1 MLMMRRGARAAPRQS
16 RLRLHGRPPVRTS
29 GAAQSCGVWQ
39 TGPAGG
45 HSTVNAPCLQQSGAA
60 ADLEE
65 LEAIDDSVLD
75 LADLEEFAVSSPAHR
90 HCAVAV
96 SWEGLCAALAAV
108 RTRTRPLRLS
118 LAAARPPS
126 VELLSLTAPPLR
138 QFDEEDDEDE
148 GGRDDDAEDVPEGAG
163 GAGAKPGLLGAAGA
177 GSAQPGLPA
186 AQAPDQRAPGPQP
199 ALGAGHVASGA
210 AALAEVD
217 AGMAGGSTAGGGG
230 EDAPIWSRTRARQP
244 LGHVSLEALE
254 ALLGESDDEELWPAL
269 GDEGA
274 AYRDFLAA
282 RPLRRAQRRLAA
294 LERRPPAAMC
304 ITRWTCERVSS
315 QCVVR
320 QLHA

>member
-1 MLMMRRGARAAPRQS
+1 VLSQCLGRASAQHSLPCA
-16 RLRLHGRPPVRTS
+16 LGHITS
-29 GAAQSCGVWQ
+29 SIAQS
-39 TGPAGG
+39 
-45 HSTVNAPCLQQSGAA
+45 
-60 ADLEE
+60 
-65 LEAIDDSVLD
+65 
-75 LADLEEFAVSSPAHR
+75 
-90 HCAVAV
+90 
-96 SWEGLCAALAAV
+96 
-108 RTRTRPLRLS
+108 
-118 LAAARPPS
+118 
-126 VELLSLTAPPLR
+126 
-138 QFDEEDDEDE
+138 DEEDAEDE

-163 GAGAKPGLLGAAGA
+163 GAAAKPGPLGPAGA

-186 AQAPDQRAPGPQP
+186 AQAPDQRAPGPQT

-254 ALLGESDDEELWPAL
+254 ALLGECDDEELWPAL